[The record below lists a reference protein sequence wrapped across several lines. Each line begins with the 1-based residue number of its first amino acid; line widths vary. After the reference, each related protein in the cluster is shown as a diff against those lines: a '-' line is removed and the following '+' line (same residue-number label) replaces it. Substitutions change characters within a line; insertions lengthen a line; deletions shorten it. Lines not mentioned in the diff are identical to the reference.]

1 MTPQE
6 LALATGA
13 RIDRAEENLPWLA
26 AAMDTFGITS
36 PARQAAF
43 LAQIGHES
51 GGLHWICEIWGPT
64 ATQRRYE
71 VRQDLG
77 NIEPGDGYR
86 FRGRGWIQLTG
97 RGNYRRATN
106 RLCERF
112 ADCPNFEVEPE
123 KVATSRWAAMTAADF
138 WYNAGLNVLADKC
151 QFESITKI
159 INGGLNGYADRL
171 AKWEVAKE
179 VLQA

>member
-1 MTPQE
+1 MTPQD
-6 LALATGA
+6 LARATGA

-26 AAMDTFGITS
+26 VAMDTFDINT

-51 GGLHWICEIWGPT
+51 GGLHWINELWGPT
-64 ATQRRYE
+64 ASQRRYE

-77 NIEPGDGYR
+77 NNQPGDGFR

-97 RGNYRRATN
+97 RDNYRRATQ
-106 RLCERF
+106 RLRERF
-112 ADCPNFEVEPE
+112 SDCPDFEESPDL
-123 KVATSRWAAMTAADF
+123 VATARWAAMTAADF
-138 WYNAGLNVLADKC
+138 WHNENLSVLADAGR
-151 QFESITKI
+151 FEAITRR

-171 AKWEVAKE
+171 AKWEKAKE